1 MKRKS
6 GYSTG
11 GDKGDENTFRRGD
24 ILREPFGSY
33 RDDFKQDDSRDD
45 DKRLSEE
52 RALQHYE
59 VPGDEEGEQEAAAAY
74 SYQEEFDPLKAYLKG
89 ISAIPL
95 LTKEGEVEIA
105 RHIECGKRIFLR
117 ELLTIPFVL
126 DKLSVLGNLV
136 GRGDAPF
143 IELIQD
149 ADELSDKDLLTE
161 KDRFARSIQEIAALS
176 RKRQRMA
183 IERRGVVTVKIVRAG
198 RTKSSEPLDRI
209 TDQILAAVLDLKLKD
224 VVLSAFC
231 EEVRRMYS
239 DLVSAERALVCLRK
253 EKAPRAAL
261 RKRRDEILALE
272 GAAGISAAELH
283 AVLQRLH
290 KAETGVNQAKGKL
303 VEANLRLVISV
314 AKRYIGKGLSLSDLI
329 QEGNIGLMR
338 AVDKFEYQRGYKFS
352 TYATWWIRQSISR
365 SLADQSR
372 TIRIPVHMIE
382 NMNRVN
388 RAAKELVQES
398 GSEPGVD
405 EIAKRSSMPV
415 DKVRTIMKISKEPIS
430 IEMPIG
436 DDEDTMLRDFLEDKS
451 HMSPLEMAIL
461 KDLRVSI
468 EKVLTTL
475 SEKEANIIRR
485 RFGIGEDGPQ
495 TLEEVGQEFEVT
507 RERIR
512 QIEVKAIRKLKHPSR
527 SIWLKDFLS
536 RS

>member
-1 MKRKS
+1 MK
-6 GYSTG
+6 
-11 GDKGDENTFRRGD
+11 
-24 ILREPFGSY
+24 EPFGSY
-33 RDDFKQDDSRDD
+33 GDNVKQNDSHDDD

-52 RALQHYE
+52 RVLQHYE
-59 VPGDEEGEQEAAAAY
+59 LPGDEDGEPEAA
-74 SYQEEFDPLKAYLKG
+74 SENIYQEEFDPLKAYLKG

-105 RHIECGKRIFLR
+105 RLIESGKRLFLR

-126 DKLSVLGNLV
+126 DKLSVLGKLV
-136 GRGDAPF
+136 GRGEAPF
-143 IELIQD
+143 VELIQD
-149 ADELSDKDLLTE
+149 AEELSDRDLLTE
-161 KDRFARSIQEIAALS
+161 KDRFARSIQAIALLS
-176 RKRQRMA
+176 RKRQRLA
-183 IERRGVVTVKIVRAG
+183 IERRAAAAVKTVRAA
-198 RTKSSEPLDRI
+198 RAKSADPLDRM
-209 TDQILAAVLDLKLKD
+209 TNQILEGILDLKLKD
-224 VVLSAFC
+224 AVLTAFC
-231 EEVRRMYS
+231 EEVRRINS

-261 RKRRDEILALE
+261 DKRRGEIRALE
-272 GAAGISAAELH
+272 EAAGIPARELH

-290 KAETGVNQAKGKL
+290 EAEAAVNQAKGQL

-398 GSEPGVD
+398 GSEPGAD
-405 EIAKRSSMPV
+405 EIAKRSNMPV

-468 EKVLTTL
+468 EKVLSTL

-527 SIWLKDFLS
+527 SIWLRDFLR

>member
-1 MKRKS
+1 MAS
-6 GYSTG
+6 
-11 GDKGDENTFRRGD
+11 DKDGEYITRRGA
-24 ILREPFGSY
+24 ILREPFGVFG
-33 RDDFKQDDSRDD
+33 DNFQQDDPQDD
-45 DKRLSEE
+45 GKKLSEE
-52 RALQHYE
+52 RLLQNYE
-59 VPGDEEGEQEAAAAY
+59 LNGDEEEPEAEVEH

-89 ISAIPL
+89 ISVIPL

-105 RHIECGKRIFLR
+105 KRIEVGKRIFLR
-117 ELLTIPFVL
+117 ELVTIPFIL
-126 DKLSVLGNLV
+126 GKLSDLGKLV
-136 GRGDAPF
+136 GRGEAPF
-143 IELIQD
+143 IELVQD
-149 ADELSDKDLLTE
+149 AEELTDRDIFAE
-161 KDRFARSIQEIAALS
+161 KDRFAKSIQSIAALS

-183 IERRGVVTVKIVRAG
+183 ATRRIPAKAASGRTG
-198 RTKSSEPLDRI
+198 RTKAADPLERL
-209 TDQILAAVLDLKLKD
+209 TDQILGAILDLKLKD
-224 VVLSAFC
+224 DVLADFC
-231 EEVRRMYS
+231 EEVRTINKS
-239 DLVSAERALVCLRK
+239 LVSAERELARLRK
-253 EKAPRAAL
+253 DKASRESL
-261 RKRRDEILALE
+261 RRRRDEIASYE
-272 GAAGISAAELH
+272 VAAGISAVELH

-290 KAETGVNQAKGKL
+290 EAEVAVNQAKGQL

-365 SLADQSR
+365 ALADQAR

-388 RAAKELVQES
+388 RSAKELVQES
-398 GSEPGVD
+398 GSEPGAD
-405 EIAKRSSMPV
+405 DIAKRSRMSV

-451 HMSPLEMAIL
+451 HLSPLETAIL

-468 EKVLTTL
+468 EKVLSTL